1 MIGLDPTQGMGLGCW
16 ETDFR
21 VSGNWNRRTD
31 GGVISLV
38 VRHEADNNI
47 AIIWDSCEGETTYRR
62 WLTLKIFPYL
72 FFLPIVLL

>member
-21 VSGNWNRRTD
+21 DSGNRNCRTE
-31 GGVISLV
+31 GGVISLT

-47 AIIWDSCEGETTYRR
+47 ANIWDSCEGETTDR
-62 WLTLKIFPYL
+62 L
-72 FFLPIVLL
+72 FVPKH